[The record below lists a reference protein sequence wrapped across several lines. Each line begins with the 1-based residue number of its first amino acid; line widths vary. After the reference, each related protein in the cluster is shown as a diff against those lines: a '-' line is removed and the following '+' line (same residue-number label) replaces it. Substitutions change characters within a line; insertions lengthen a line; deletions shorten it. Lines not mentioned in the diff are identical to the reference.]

1 MFERNFRVNQSNPS
15 NQPNFLK
22 SLSLKNPSKRT
33 EGNILNK
40 PNSASYRH
48 HLTTFLTHTADH
60 DSPRQSMTVS
70 TGELITLFLN
80 NTLFDVSKWDLN
92 GRGEHVYITER
103 ATRRTV
109 VHHADGAH
117 PSDEVP
123 RTTGDLVKYHQAKLA
138 RAIHFLISQHA
149 DMDSACRRCEAEGGR
164 EGDSEFIMKYFQM
177 LKYVLRVHTQV
188 WVEKGPYTR
197 EKLKD
202 NSGKLLE
209 FPPLPTIEQI
219 FAEPSRC
226 RYCKKS
232 HCDTMLPLQGKNKFC
247 FDCLIETRKVPAK
260 EGEGPCMSC
269 GRSNM
274 KHWRGALIQFP
285 GKRVCLTCYDSLM
298 TAQRNN
304 EDMIDQM
311 REEQETYL
319 YQSPF

>member
-1 MFERNFRVNQSNPS
+1 
-15 NQPNFLK
+15 
-22 SLSLKNPSKRT
+22 
-33 EGNILNK
+33 
-40 PNSASYRH
+40 
-48 HLTTFLTHTADH
+48 
-60 DSPRQSMTVS
+60 MTVS

-109 VHHADGAH
+109 VHHDGAH

-177 LKYVLRVHTQV
+177 LKYVLRVHTQA
-188 WVEKGPYTR
+188 WAEKGPYTR

-219 FAEPSRC
+219 FAEPRWC

-232 HCDTMLPLQGKNKFC
+232 PCDSMLPLEGKNKFC
-247 FDCLIETRKVPAK
+247 FDCFIETRKVPAK
-260 EGEGPCMSC
+260 EGKGPCMSC

-274 KHWRGALIQFP
+274 QHWRGALIQFP

-311 REEQETYL
+311 REEQETNL